1 MLPLLRHCWGAATGV
16 SQYHNLLLD
25 IKLSQVDN
33 AQPLNALASVKVMRF
48 HRAVR
53 RTARNFLCCEHDVSD
68 LSDLI
73 LHFVWGN
80 TIKQMWCLVF
90 FFFNSVFQSH
100 MLFFPFSEGL
110 PLSDTGLVLVFPGL
124 MTTIRKRLFIEVCR
138 SVEPLNIS
146 VLFARMYGNIFAK
159 LSVMCRHYTGSSL
172 VLCVFLCLDDS

>member
-1 MLPLLRHCWGAATGV
+1 MRQHDKADVVFGV
-16 SQYHNLLLD
+16 
-25 IKLSQVDN
+25 
-33 AQPLNALASVKVMRF
+33 
-48 HRAVR
+48 
-53 RTARNFLCCEHDVSD
+53 
-68 LSDLI
+68 
-73 LHFVWGN
+73 
-80 TIKQMWCLVF
+80 

-159 LSVMCRHYTGSSL
+159 LSVMCRHYTGSSI